1 MPPRL
6 GAKRLWRQP
15 RRIAMCAGGTEQ
27 RCFQRAHMMG
37 AEPTAYRRCWF
48 SAPAVALAM
57 AVARLPQSWLLALGG
72 SATWLLWPLLA
83 KRRRH
88 ARTNLALCF
97 PELDERARTR
107 LLRDTVRA
115 TVTGAFELVR
125 GWYAPAHA
133 LRGLADVEGLEHVH
147 AALAQGRGILLFGG
161 HIPNSEL
168 CARLLGEALGE
179 RVSIV
184 ARRNNNP
191 CIERLM
197 DSARR
202 RVFADVIGKKDVRGL
217 LRTLSRGGIVAY
229 SADQDFN
236 YQNAFVPFFGI
247 PAATLTATPDLARRS
262 NAAVLPF
269 WFHRDADGRYQL
281 RVEPM
286 WSGWPSGDPA
296 QDAARYMA
304 ELEAVV
310 RRHPEQYL
318 WVHRRFKT
326 RPPGEPDLYR

>member
-1 MPPRL
+1 M
-6 GAKRLWRQP
+6 
-15 RRIAMCAGGTEQ
+15 TSE
-27 RCFQRAHMMG
+27 RARG
-37 AEPTAYRRCWF
+37 VRCWF
-48 SAPAVALAM
+48 VAPANLLA
-57 AVARLPQSWLLALGG
+57 AGIARLPQPWLLSLG
-72 SATWLLWPLLA
+72 SVATWLLWPLLA

-88 ARTNLALCF
+88 AAANLALCF
-97 PELDERARTR
+97 PALDERARMR

-115 TVTGAFELVR
+115 TVTGVFELIR
-125 GWYAPAHA
+125 GWYAPARV
-133 LRGLADVEGLEHVH
+133 LRGLADVQGLEHVR
-147 AALAQGRGILLFGG
+147 AAQAQGRGILLFGG
-161 HIPNSEL
+161 HIPHSEL

-184 ARRNNNP
+184 ARRNNDP
-191 CIERLM
+191 CIERWM

-202 RVFADVIGKKDVRGL
+202 RMFADVIAKKDVRGL

-236 YQNAFVPFFGI
+236 YQNAFVPFFGV
-247 PAATLTATPDLARRS
+247 PAATLTATPDLARRG
-262 NAAVLPF
+262 NAVVLPF

-281 RVEPM
+281 RVEPT

-304 ELEAVV
+304 ELETVV
-310 RRHPEQYL
+310 RQHPEQYL

-326 RPPGEPDLYR
+326 RPPGEPELYR